1 MACPISSSLA
11 GSPTI
16 LVMGARELRRECAG
30 GRNCARVDSPHPL
43 RARLELCPAR
53 AGDRYL
59 GLYHRI
65 KVVVGLRGI
74 VASPENFRRN
84 RQTET
89 LLSGLFASSARTNR
103 ETAFTWCAETLNREQ
118 TVDVTKDEP
127 ANHNPERPARA
138 TAIRGKSRTWTHHST
153 QATRESGTTVRAP
166 R

>member
-53 AGDRYL
+53 AGDRNL

-65 KVVVGLRGI
+65 KVVVALS
-74 VASPENFRRN
+74 SPHPRI
-84 RQTET
+84 
-89 LLSGLFASSARTNR
+89 FAGTDRPR
-103 ETAFTWCAETLNREQ
+103 PYFPGCLPPRREQ
-118 TVDVTKDEP
+118 TVK
-127 ANHNPERPARA
+127 RRSL
-138 TAIRGKSRTWTHHST
+138 G
-153 QATRESGTTVRAP
+153 VRKL
-166 R
+166 